1 MSRRAARSDKA
12 ITPPA
17 TSHFP
22 SDKGGAEGGPMRP
35 EVYAR
40 IFEECVD
47 ALLITDG
54 DGLILAANRRLCA
67 LLDYTPADL
76 IGRSVETIHP
86 ALAQD
91 TRWKAL
97 APGDTLRLQLMA
109 RSRDN
114 RDLPIGAEVKSIL
127 YAGKTYLEWV
137 ERDVSRWLRAEEE
150 REDQLA
156 MVFHDLRSPL
166 GNVISSLEMLSTALP
181 TDERSADLN
190 TLVGIALRSSRRI
203 AHLLN
208 ALLDIRRLETGQPL
222 DREPAS
228 LQAIVAETVSL
239 LAHFAQSRHI
249 NLAVQVPADI
259 PELLV
264 DRDLLQRVIY
274 NLLDNAIKYTRTH
287 TDVTISA
294 QVQPEAGNVLV
305 TITDNGPG
313 IPLEYREIIFGKYRR
328 IQHEGAPRGLGL
340 GLALCR
346 MAIEAHGGRIWV
358 EDTPGGGA
366 TFKFTLPL
374 PAS

>member
-1 MSRRAARSDKA
+1 
-12 ITPPA
+12 
-17 TSHFP
+17 
-22 SDKGGAEGGPMRP
+22 MRP

-47 ALLITDG
+47 ALLLTDG
-54 DGLILAANRRLCA
+54 NGLILAANRRLCA

-114 RDLPIGAEVKSIL
+114 RDLPIEAEVKSIP

-137 ERDVSRWLRAEEE
+137 ERDVSRGLRAEEE

-166 GNVISSLEMLSTALP
+166 GNVISSLEMLSAALP
-181 TDERSADLN
+181 TGEGSADLN
-190 TLVGIALRSSRRI
+190 TLVDIALRSSRRI
-203 AHLLN
+203 VHLLN

-228 LQAIVAETVSL
+228 LQAIIAEAVSQI
-239 LAHFAQSRHI
+239 AYSAQGRHI
-249 NLAVQVPADI
+249 HLAIQVPADI
-259 PELLV
+259 PELLL
-264 DRDLLQRVIY
+264 DRDLIQRVIY
-274 NLLDNAIKYTRTH
+274 NLLDNAIKHTRAY

-305 TITDNGPG
+305 AVADNGPG
-313 IPLEYREIIFGKYRR
+313 VPPEYHEVIFNKYQRIRR
-328 IQHEGAPRGLGL
+328 EGAPRGLGL

-358 EDTPGGGA
+358 EDTPSGGA

-374 PAS
+374 PAP